1 MSSGVDAASFN
12 QWHDLWVK
20 RSIVCA
26 SAFDCEY
33 NYDPALPDR
42 VALRDNLRSN
52 ESDSAAQAYEELTTY
67 FKYDHSHDPELRPTL
82 GPLALCAPDKI
93 SWDSLYA
100 KAIRDFKGRGL
111 EERRP
116 EQG

>member
-1 MSSGVDAASFN
+1 M
-12 QWHDLWVK
+12 
-20 RSIVCA
+20 CA
-26 SAFDCEY
+26 TAFDCEY
-33 NYDPALPDR
+33 DYDRALPDR
-42 VALRDNLRSN
+42 VALRNKLGPE
-52 ESDSAAQAYEELTTY
+52 ESDGAARAYEELTTY

-93 SWDSLYA
+93 SWNSMYV
-100 KAIRDFKGRGL
+100 KAVRDFKGRVL